1 MKKFKKI
8 LSALIAVSLTLS
20 AFGCKEKKQKEK
32 ISTEADPY
40 TAVQLSDVYY
50 QRSKSEITDGLNM
63 LFSCEKYKDGFFL
76 LGSSETKTPAFYLT
90 DEKLENVKELEIP
103 DFSIGASY
111 CVDVSY
117 DGFIYTLV
125 NEDDYG
131 DLPAPDIY
139 AEDYDAE
146 LYESVVEYSL
156 MLYKYDTQGNLVSST
171 DLEELYSLT
180 SGGKVEVTYLHSS
193 ADGQNFICNIDGA
206 EYSFSADGT
215 VYGEFKENDEQL
227 FTGYGKNADGTLICA
242 VTDSDRKMV
251 NFCEVDF
258 ENCSVKESEI
268 TYNVGETVHRI
279 FEGSGNYSHY
289 FVTNNSIIGVNKKD
303 NSLKTL
309 FSVKTSGKASHEILY
324 TLFDENE
331 KCTLVISDY
340 STYKVEKITYTPRT
354 KEEVEN
360 IPVLTIGA
368 PYSVSSYS
376 YIGQLIEQINDE
388 FGDYRIE
395 VKEYGEYSTQEN
407 PEGNFDEINQNFI
420 EGTAPDV
427 FILDE
432 YSPIENMGAFEDLY
446 NFIDNDPE
454 LNRDAFIPKILE
466 YAENDGKLYSLP
478 LEFAIVT
485 NVGKTKYVGE
495 KESWTYAEYIDTVTR
510 LKDTVPY
517 LSEDM
522 MNPNIITRASPLYQF
537 DYFKSFFDFESGTC
551 NFDNPEF
558 IDILE
563 YCYNFSDNA
572 DPPEFVYEEPSIE
585 EMNAEFEMR
594 NMSYRNDQALLHNC
608 YFLSFQSYLETTAG
622 YFDNEEIT
630 FVGYPSNDGTGTQI
644 RFYESLRINAAS
656 KNKELAWK
664 FIKRLM
670 DYTYTENNITFGI
683 TKESL
688 KNAAELAKQPLV
700 RDNTDYT
707 GEYFHTGNKWI
718 EIGNVTD
725 KEIEGVYHLL
735 DIAKKEKNIPY
746 DYIEIIYEEADKY
759 FHDKCTAKQAAEMIQ
774 NRLSI
779 FIAEQQ

>member
-50 QRSKSEITDGLNM
+50 QRSKSEVTDGLNM
-63 LFSCEKYKDGFFL
+63 LFNCEKYKDGFFL

-90 DEKLENVKELEIP
+90 DDKLENVKELEIP
-103 DFSIGASY
+103 YFSIGASY

-242 VTDSDRKMV
+242 VTDSERKMV

-279 FEGSGNYSHY
+279 FEGSGNYSLY
-289 FVTNNSIIGVNKKD
+289 FVTNSSIIGVNKND

-407 PEGNFDEINQNFI
+407 PEGNIDAINQDFI
-420 EGTAPDV
+420 AGTAPD
-427 FILDE
+427 ILVMEDF
-432 YSPIENMGAFEDLY
+432 SPIENMGAFEDLY
-446 NFIDNDPE
+446 NLIDNDPE
-454 LNRDAFIPKILE
+454 LNRDAFIPQILE
-466 YAENDGKLYSLP
+466 YAENNGKLYGLP
-478 LEFAIVT
+478 LEFAIST

-495 KESWTYAEYIDTVTR
+495 KENWTYAEYIDTVTK
-510 LKDTVPY
+510 LKDKIPY
-517 LSEDM
+517 TYTHLIESDYYERKS
-522 MNPNIITRASPLYQF
+522 ILTQF
-537 DYFKSFFDFESGTC
+537 DNFKSFFDLEKGTC
-551 NFDNPEF
+551 DFDNEDF
-558 IDILE
+558 INILE
-563 YCYNFSDNA
+563 YCYNSSDNA
-572 DPPEFVYEEPSIE
+572 DLNEYKELSLEEQ
-585 EMNAEFEMR
+585 AEQYTKMQFACR
-594 NMSYRNDQALLHNC
+594 KDQALLYNC
-608 YFLSFQSYLETTAG
+608 YISNFESYLLITAG

-630 FVGYPSNDGTGTQI
+630 FVGFPSNDGTGTQI
-644 RFYESLRINAAS
+644 HFFESLRINAAS
-656 KNKELAWK
+656 KNKEHAWE

-670 DYTYTENNITFGI
+670 DYTYKDSMIFGI
-683 TKESL
+683 TKESM
-688 KNAAELAKQPLV
+688 KNAAEFAKKPSK
-700 RDNTDYT
+700 RNDTHYT
-707 GEYFHTGNKWI
+707 GEYFHTGNKLL
-718 EIGNVTD
+718 EIGDVTD

-735 DIAKKEKNIPY
+735 DIAKKEKIIPY

>member
-1 MKKFKKI
+1 
-8 LSALIAVSLTLS
+8 
-20 AFGCKEKKQKEK
+20 
-32 ISTEADPY
+32 
-40 TAVQLSDVYY
+40 
-50 QRSKSEITDGLNM
+50 
-63 LFSCEKYKDGFFL
+63 
-76 LGSSETKTPAFYLT
+76 
-90 DEKLENVKELEIP
+90 
-103 DFSIGASY
+103 
-111 CVDVSY
+111 
-117 DGFIYTLV
+117 
-125 NEDDYG
+125 
-131 DLPAPDIY
+131 
-139 AEDYDAE
+139 
-146 LYESVVEYSL
+146 
-156 MLYKYDTQGNLVSST
+156 
-171 DLEELYSLT
+171 
-180 SGGKVEVTYLHSS
+180 
-193 ADGQNFICNIDGA
+193 
-206 EYSFSADGT
+206 
-215 VYGEFKENDEQL
+215 
-227 FTGYGKNADGTLICA
+227 
-242 VTDSDRKMV
+242 
-251 NFCEVDF
+251 
-258 ENCSVKESEI
+258 
-268 TYNVGETVHRI
+268 
-279 FEGSGNYSHY
+279 
-289 FVTNNSIIGVNKKD
+289 
-303 NSLKTL
+303 
-309 FSVKTSGKASHEILY
+309 
-324 TLFDENE
+324 
-331 KCTLVISDY
+331 
-340 STYKVEKITYTPRT
+340 
-354 KEEVEN
+354 N

-368 PYSVSSYS
+368 PYSVTSYS
-376 YIGQLIEQINDE
+376 NIEKLIEQINDE

-395 VKEYGEYSTQEN
+395 IKDYGEYSTEEN
-407 PEGNFDEINQNFI
+407 PEGNLDAINQDFI
-420 EGTAPDV
+420 AGTAPDIFV
-427 FILDE
+427 LDD
-432 YSPIENMGAFEDLY
+432 YTPIENMGAFEDLY

-478 LEFAIVT
+478 LEFAIST

-495 KESWTYAEYIDTVTR
+495 KENWTYAEYIDTVTR

-608 YFLSFQSYLETTAG
+608 YFSSFQSYLEITAG

-707 GEYFHTGNKWI
+707 GEYFHTGNKLL

-735 DIAKKEKNIPY
+735 DIAKKEKIIPY

-759 FHDKCTAKQAAEMIQ
+759 FHDECTAKQAAEMIQ
-774 NRLSI
+774 NRLTI